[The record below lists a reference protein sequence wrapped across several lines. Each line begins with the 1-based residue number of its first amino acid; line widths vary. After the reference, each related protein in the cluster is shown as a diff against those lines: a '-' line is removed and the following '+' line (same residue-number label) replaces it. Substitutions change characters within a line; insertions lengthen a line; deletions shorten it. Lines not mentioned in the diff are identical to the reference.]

1 MIIQPQDI
9 TTLCRFTDLDDE
21 DLARFIETAENV
33 DIKIQLGCELLDK
46 IQKNPDEYAGL
57 LNGGSYR
64 EKDGGFFTFSGL
76 KKALAHYVY
85 ARAAKQSTAILS
97 RTGLVDKFADYST
110 KTDEKARETVAKEVR
125 DVADYYMREVLQYCK
140 HKGYISDD
148 AKPIRRKNVYRVI
161 GED

>member
-1 MIIQPQDI
+1 MIITPQDI
-9 TTLCRFTDLDDE
+9 TNLCRFTDLDDA
-21 DLARFIETAENV
+21 DLERFIETAENV
-33 DIKIQLGCELLDK
+33 DLKIQLGCELLEK
-46 IQKNPDEYAGL
+46 VRNNPEEYAEL
-57 LNGGSYR
+57 LNGGSYKD
-64 EKDGGFFTFSGL
+64 KDGGFFTFSGL

-110 KTDEKARETVAKEVR
+110 RSDEKARETVAKEVR

-140 HKGYISDD
+140 HKGYIPDD

-161 GED
+161 GQD